1 MSIGM
6 KPTLKPC
13 RIAIYPEKNENKA
26 MLIQSEV
33 VDLNT
38 PTGVM
43 RTYVHRPAHTKKVPA
58 ILFYSE
64 IFHQTGPIERA
75 AKMMAG
81 QGYAVLVSEVFHEL
95 NPIGTVLGYDDAG
108 RDKGNA
114 DKAAKDVQAYDSDN
128 RAMIEFLKQQDWYA
142 GSLGAMG
149 FCIGGHLAFRAAL
162 QPEVQATA
170 CFYATDLHTQII
182 PNQPNQHSMDRLS
195 DIKGE
200 LLMIWG
206 KQDNHIPTAGRMQV
220 YQKLTDANLSFSWHE
235 FNGQHAF
242 MRDEGERYDPQL
254 AMTGY
259 QLATQ
264 LFSNV
269 LK

>member
-1 MSIGM
+1 
-6 KPTLKPC
+6 
-13 RIAIYPEKNENKA
+13 

>member
-1 MSIGM
+1 MIIKM
-6 KPTLKPC
+6 DT
-13 RIAIYPEKNENKA
+13 
-26 MLIQSEV
+26 

-43 RTYVHRPAHTKKVPA
+43 RTYIHRPAHDKKVPA

-64 IFHQTGPIERA
+64 IFQQTGPIERA
-75 AKMMAG
+75 ARFMAG
-81 QGYAVLVSEVFHEL
+81 HGYAVLVPEVFHEL

-114 DKAAKDVQAYDSDN
+114 DKAAKDAQGYDTDN
-128 RAMIEFLKQQDWYA
+128 RAMIDFLSLQSWYN
-142 GSLGAMG
+142 GNLGAMG

-162 QPEVQATA
+162 QPEVKSTA
-170 CFYATDLHTQII
+170 CFYATDLHTNTI
-182 PNQPNQHSMDRLS
+182 PNKPGQHSMERLD

-200 LLMIWG
+200 LMMIWG
-206 KQDNHIPTAGRMQV
+206 KQDPHIPTAGRVAV
-220 YQKLTDANLSFSWHE
+220 YNQLLSTKIDFTWHE

-242 MRDEGERYDPQL
+242 MRDEGERYDSQL

-259 QLATQ
+259 QLALNMFGRT
-264 LFSNV
+264 L
-269 LK
+269 

>member
-43 RTYVHRPAHTKKVPA
+43 RTYVHRRAHTKKVPA

-220 YQKLTDANLSFSWHE
+220 YQKLSDANLSFSWHE